1 MQSYRFRTHSIIWRA
16 VKFELNHIKIVS
28 IVLFILTQL
37 VLLHTSQKL
46 IKSSS
51 KWLRYSTSF
60 QLNNNNNKRTTYQ
73 YKSSSLNSEE
83 YSNIFINMSSTDYSF
98 TESEIIGVRESLIT
112 WYIKNRR
119 MLPWRGDATGDVG
132 QSTPEVSPYGIWV
145 SEIMAQQTRIE
156 TVLPYWYKWMQRY
169 PTVQSL
175 ALADEDEVNGLWAGL
190 GYYRRC
196 RLLLAGAKE
205 VVNKYNSIV
214 PSSVDLLVKIPG
226 IGPYTGIYSY
236 SHIAIYHNIYPY
248 ITNIMLILTY
258 ILVI

>member
-1 MQSYRFRTHSIIWRA
+1 MSY
-16 VKFELNHIKIVS
+16 
-28 IVLFILTQL
+28 
-37 VLLHTSQKL
+37 
-46 IKSSS
+46 
-51 KWLRYSTSF
+51 
-60 QLNNNNNKRTTYQ
+60 
-73 YKSSSLNSEE
+73 
-83 YSNIFINMSSTDYSF
+83 TDYSF

-119 MLPWRGDATGDVG
+119 LLPWRGDATGDVG

-175 ALADEDEVNGLWAGL
+175 AVADEDEVNGLWAGL

-205 VVNKYNSIV
+205 VVNKYNSIL
-214 PSSVDLLVKIPG
+214 PSTVDLLVKIPG
-226 IGPYTGIYSY
+226 IGPYTGVYLYIHSY
-236 SHIAIYHNIYPY
+236 
-248 ITNIMLILTY
+248 
-258 ILVI
+258 